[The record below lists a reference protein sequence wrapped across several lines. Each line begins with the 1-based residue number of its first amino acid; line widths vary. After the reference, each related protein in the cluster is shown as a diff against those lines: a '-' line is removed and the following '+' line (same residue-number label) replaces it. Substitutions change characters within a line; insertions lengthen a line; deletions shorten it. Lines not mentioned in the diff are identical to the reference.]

1 MNNFGRAVRLALRY
15 RWTFLGSVGCA
26 VMVSVLWGG
35 NFTAIYPLVEIA
47 FQGKSLQFWIDDRID
62 KSTEKWTQQQ
72 LEIAAL
78 LARTDDSSA
87 SDQDRA
93 DQLEKFEQLQSRANA
108 EQRALAWYHWAQPRI
123 DRYLPHDPFWTLGV
137 VLLGMLLATVI
148 KEIFLVSNTVLVARL
163 AELGT
168 FDLRKQF
175 FRRTLRM
182 DIATFS
188 AEGTSELMSRFT
200 YDMNAVAGGL
210 NSLFGKL
217 IREPLKMVACLVG
230 AAWISWRLLILS
242 LIVAPLAA
250 YSIRWLAK
258 MLKRANRRAME
269 EMAQLYN
276 TLDET
281 FRGIK
286 VVKAFT
292 MEQQERRRFF
302 QNSKKYFKKA
312 IRIARYDSLTSPL
325 TEIMGILTISLAIL
339 AGAWLALNGQ
349 THLLGIRICA
359 REMDLGQLMLFFA
372 FLAGM
377 ADPARKLTDV
387 YTRIQGGAAACD
399 RIYALLDREPKIQ
412 NPRRAKYLARHAQ
425 DLVFDRVS
433 FAYTP
438 DRPVLREINLRI
450 AFGERIALV
459 GASGCGKTT
468 LASLIP
474 RFADPTSGRVRLDGI
489 PLPELRLRNLRS
501 QVGLVTQDPLL
512 FDDTVLN
519 NIRYGSPRASLEAV
533 MEAAQRAHAHRFI
546 EQDLAQGYDTV
557 VGPMGGQLS
566 GGQRQ
571 RIALARAILRD
582 PPILILDEATSQ
594 VDLESEQIIHRVL
607 EQFIRGRTT
616 LIITHRMST
625 IALADRVAVM
635 QEGQILDLGTH
646 DELLQRCALYHRLHQ
661 IQFEDLKESA

>member
-15 RWTFLGSVGCA
+15 RFTFLSSVGCA
-26 VMVSVLWGG
+26 LIVSILWGG
-35 NFTAIYPLVEIA
+35 NFTAIYPMVEIA
-47 FQGKSLQFWIDDRID
+47 FQGKSLQVWIDGRIAT
-62 KSTEKWTQQQ
+62 STEQLAQQQ
-72 LEIAAL
+72 KKITELRQRTASTEQPEKGRLQGDLAAL
-78 LARTDDSSA
+78 
-87 SDQDRA
+87 
-93 DQLEKFEQLQSRANA
+93 ESRAQA
-108 EQRALAWYHWAQPRI
+108 EQWALEGYVWAKPYI
-123 DRYLPHDPFWTLGV
+123 YRYLPNDPFWTLGI
-137 VLLGMLLATVI
+137 VLLGMLIATAI
-148 KEIFLVSNTVLVARL
+148 KEVFLVSNTVLVAQL

-182 DIATFS
+182 DLATFS
-188 AEGTSELMSRFT
+188 AEGTSDLMSRFT
-200 YDMNAVAGGL
+200 NDMGAVSGGL
-210 NSLFGKL
+210 SALFGKL
-217 IREPLKMVACLVG
+217 VREPLKMVACLAV
-230 AAWISWRLLILS
+230 AAYISWRLLIFS
-242 LIVAPLAA
+242 LVVAPLAVLL
-250 YSIRWLAK
+250 IRWLAK

-269 EMAQLYN
+269 EMALLYN

-286 VVKAFT
+286 IVKAFT

-302 QNSKKYFKKA
+302 HNSKKYYKKA
-312 IRIARYDSLTSPL
+312 VRIARYDSLSSPL
-325 TEIMGILTISLAIL
+325 TEIMGMLTISLAGL

-359 REMDLGQLMLFFA
+359 RPLDLGQLMVFFA
-372 FLAGM
+372 SLAGM

-387 YTRIQGGAAACD
+387 YTKIQAASAACD
-399 RIYALLDREPKIQ
+399 RIYALLDREPKIH
-412 NPRRAKYLARHAQ
+412 NPRRPHYLARHAQ
-425 DLVFDRVS
+425 DLVFEGVN

-438 DRPVLREINLRI
+438 ERPVLRDIHLRI
-450 AFGERIALV
+450 AFGERLALV

-474 RFADPTSGRVRLDGI
+474 RFADPSGGQVRLDGI
-489 PLPELRLRNLRS
+489 PLPDLQLRNLRS

-519 NIRYGSPRASLEAV
+519 NIRYGSPRATLEQV
-533 MEAAQRAHAHRFI
+533 MEAARRAHAHRFI
-546 EQDLAQGYDTV
+546 EQDLAQGYDTE

-635 QEGQILDLGTH
+635 QEGSILDVGTH
-646 DELLQRCALYHRLHQ
+646 DELLKRCALYHRLHQ